1 MIQRS
6 LDIYRRRVAAATLDN
21 YPEAWAAHYQGDTEL
36 GELTGK
42 INQLA
47 GPSEAAFWL
56 LLPFGKSVEVTD
68 SVLIFES
75 FAGRDILDSEPVL
88 YAVHLSADGPAV
100 SVMPWIIGY
109 SILEGGIR
117 IYDSPIPSGF
127 IVPKLHEVIGTLLDS
142 RQADGVY
149 SYEETVAAAIEGSK

>member
-1 MIQRS
+1 VIQRS
-6 LDIYRRRVAAATLDN
+6 LDLYRRRVAAATLDN
-21 YPEAWAAHYQGDTEL
+21 YPEAWAAHYQGERAL
-36 GELTGK
+36 GELSGR
-42 INQLA
+42 IHPLA
-47 GPSEAAFWL
+47 GPAEAAFWL

-75 FAGRDILDSEPVL
+75 FAGQSIFVSDPVL

-100 SVMPWIIGY
+100 SVMPWIVGY
-109 SILEGGIR
+109 SILEAGIR
-117 IYDSPIPSGF
+117 IYDDPIPSGF
-127 IVPKLHEVIGTLLDS
+127 IVPKLHEVIGTWLDS